1 MECDTKEKLI
11 NFRRDLIKMNE
22 LIKEALKKDKDSS
35 MVKMSNQVSIEDI
48 QRNERIIKSIEQQL
62 KKEFDYDVLDEE
74 Q

>member
-1 MECDTKEKLI
+1 
-11 NFRRDLIKMNE
+11 
-22 LIKEALKKDKDSS
+22 

-48 QRNERIIKSIEQQL
+48 QRNERIIKGIEQQL

>member
-48 QRNERIIKSIEQQL
+48 QRNERIIKGIEQQL